1 MPSPDA
7 RLTLLRQWSS
17 LLGLHPH
24 LGPEQPGRELW
35 PVTAEDGRKYVLKR
49 LGPWR
54 NLPVADQARVLV
66 HLARSGVEVAQ
77 LLITD
82 DARLFAGEVE
92 ESFVLLPH
100 LAHDRI
106 DPSQSLPVERFV
118 GRSVALLHQA
128 LATYPWSANSYRE
141 RTTESLEA
149 ELLVPDDVRDLF
161 EHRRADIVARISPLE
176 LQLVH
181 GDLTPDNVLAS
192 RADRSAAFIDLDH
205 LPLAPRVWDIGK
217 YLSRRLRRLP
227 PAAALENVTRFVAGY
242 HHTSVLSELEL
253 RALPAAIAAMNLLE
267 ASWTTRIL
275 TGRLER
281 RLLPAQK
288 AELEPTLDALR
299 WQFRHELA
307 LADAV
312 HAGAA
317 SASPDEADET

>member
-17 LLGLHPH
+17 LLGRRPDV
-24 LGPEQPGRELW
+24 GPEQPGRELW
-35 PVTAEDGRKYVLKR
+35 PVTAEDGREYVLKR

-54 NLPVADQARVLV
+54 NLPVADQARVLA
-66 HLARSGVEVAQ
+66 HLSRSGVEVAEFV
-77 LLITD
+77 ITD

-92 ESFVLLPH
+92 DSFILLPH

-106 DPSQSLPVERFV
+106 DPAESLPVEGLV

-128 LATYPWSANSYRE
+128 LAAYPWSANSYRE
-141 RTTESLEA
+141 LITESLDG
-149 ELLVPDDVRDLF
+149 ELLLPDDVRELF
-161 EHRRADIVARISPLE
+161 APQRAEVTAAIDPLE

-181 GDLTPDNVLAS
+181 GDLTPDNVLVS
-192 RADRSAAFIDLDH
+192 RSEGSAALIDLDH

-217 YLSRRLRRLP
+217 YLSRRQRRLP
-227 PAAALENVTRFVAGY
+227 PAAALENVSRFVAGY
-242 HHTSVLSELEL
+242 HHASALSEPEL
-253 RALPAAIAAMNLLE
+253 RALPASITAINLLE

-299 WQFRHELA
+299 WQFRHEPA

-312 HAGAA
+312 RAGVDRA
-317 SASPDEADET
+317 SSPEATAR